1 MSRGG
6 RSTLLRVGGVFVVTG
21 LTLALALGPMF
32 AVVGGVLMTCG
43 GIMLALAMESVL
55 AQEDLDAEVSTGP
68 TVNRFHSRDDRVP
81 RTP

>member
-1 MSRGG
+1 MNDVVG
-6 RSTLLRVGGVFVVTG
+6 LLIAGI
-21 LTLALALGPMF
+21 

-55 AQEDLDAEVSTGP
+55 AHENPDPEASKGSAG
-68 TVNRFHSRDDRVP
+68 NRFHSNDDRVA

>member
-1 MSRGG
+1 M
-6 RSTLLRVGGVFVVTG
+6 LLRVGGLFVATG
-21 LTLALALGPMF
+21 LTLALLLGPTF

-55 AQEDLDAEVSTGP
+55 AQEKLDHGASSGSA
-68 TVNRFHSRDDRVP
+68 VNRFHSHDDRVA

>member
-1 MSRGG
+1 M
-6 RSTLLRVGGVFVVTG
+6 LLRVGGLCVVTG
-21 LTLALALGPMF
+21 LTMALMLEPTF

-55 AQEDLDAEVSTGP
+55 AQEHVEREASRGSRGS
-68 TVNRFHSRDDRVP
+68 TVNRFHSHDDRVA

>member
-1 MSRGG
+1 M
-6 RSTLLRVGGVFVVTG
+6 LRVGGVLAVTG
-21 LTLALALGPMF
+21 LTLALMLGPTF

-55 AQEDLDAEVSTGP
+55 AQENLDPETSRGSA
-68 TVNRFHSRDDRVP
+68 VNRFHSHDDRVA

>member
-1 MSRGG
+1 M
-6 RSTLLRVGGVFVVTG
+6 LLRVGGLFVVTG
-21 LTLALALGPMF
+21 LTMALLLGPTF

-55 AQEDLDAEVSTGP
+55 AHENLDPEASKASA
-68 TVNRFHSRDDRVP
+68 VNQFHSHDDRVA

>member
-1 MSRGG
+1 M
-6 RSTLLRVGGVFVVTG
+6 LRVGGLCVVTG
-21 LTLALALGPMF
+21 LTMALMLGPTF

-55 AQEDLDAEVSTGP
+55 AQENLDPEGSRGSA
-68 TVNRFHSRDDRVP
+68 VNRFHSHDDRVA

>member
-1 MSRGG
+1 M
-6 RSTLLRVGGVFVVTG
+6 LLRVGGLFVVTG
-21 LTLALALGPMF
+21 LTLALLLGPMV

-55 AQEDLDAEVSTGP
+55 AQENPDAEVATDP
-68 TVNRFHSRDDRVP
+68 RVNRFHSHDDRVA